1 MYKLFSR
8 SKAATKPLQSSFE
21 IEQENDARIASL
33 VKQMDDVYL
42 GVKGLKARNIALELI
57 NKDQDAEVISLKAIV
72 ANLRKQKV
80 YSGQRFYNPKDHKAP
95 IVYLCARWN
104 EWYMIR
110 WQNEA
115 SPLLISQATWDS
127 IYSDYELM
135 PKSNTNLKNLS

>member
-21 IEQENDARIASL
+21 IEQENEARIASL

-42 GVKGLKARNIALELI
+42 GVKGLKARNIALELM

-80 YSGQRFYNPKDHKAP
+80 YAGQRFYNPKDHKAP

-104 EWYMIR
+104 EWYMVR
-110 WQNEA
+110 QQNEVT
-115 SPLLISQATWDS
+115 PQTISAVTWGEL
-127 IYSDYELM
+127 YGHYELM
-135 PKSNTNLKNLS
+135 PKYNANLKNLS